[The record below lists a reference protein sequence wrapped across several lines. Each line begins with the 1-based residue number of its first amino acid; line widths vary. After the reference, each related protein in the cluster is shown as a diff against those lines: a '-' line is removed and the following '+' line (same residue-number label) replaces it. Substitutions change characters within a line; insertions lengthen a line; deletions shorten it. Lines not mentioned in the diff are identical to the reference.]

1 MTVRLIPYEALKA
14 KCIPYSKPHLW
25 RLEKAS
31 KFPKRVPIGAGRY
44 GYVEEEIDAYIAQ
57 KIAERDA
64 RSARDLVPCPAQNR
78 GTLMGQKITEQN
90 VEWAK
95 IVTAILPE
103 VNAWLSEKDPDPDN
117 DGVMR
122 AYFVLQA
129 AYDEA
134 HR

>member
-1 MTVRLIPYEALKA
+1 
-14 KCIPYSKPHLW
+14 
-25 RLEKAS
+25 
-31 KFPKRVPIGAGRY
+31 
-44 GYVEEEIDAYIAQ
+44 
-57 KIAERDA
+57 
-64 RSARDLVPCPAQNR
+64 
-78 GTLMGQKITEQN
+78 MGQKITEQN

-95 IVTAILPE
+95 IVTAIPPE
-103 VNAWLSEKDPDPDN
+103 VNAWLSEKDPDN